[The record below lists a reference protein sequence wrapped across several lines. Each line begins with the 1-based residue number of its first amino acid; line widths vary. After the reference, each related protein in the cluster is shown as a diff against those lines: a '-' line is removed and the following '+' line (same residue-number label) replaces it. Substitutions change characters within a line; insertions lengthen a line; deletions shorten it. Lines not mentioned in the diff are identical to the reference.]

1 MRFLR
6 VALAAMLMLAV
17 IGTASTAQ
25 ASTSCPHV
33 SWGSL
38 PKASTTISS
47 DTHIRGVR
55 AGQHPCFDRIVI
67 DLDGQVTG
75 YAIDYVSGLSHEGSG
90 KAVPVSGGA
99 IIRIITRAPAYDDNG
114 EPTISP
120 ASVDGISVGG
130 YRTFRDVA
138 WAGSFEGQTTLGL
151 GVRAR
156 LPFRVFALD
165 GPGNGSRLVID
176 VAHRW

>member
-17 IGTASTAQ
+17 VGTVSTAQ
-25 ASTSCPHV
+25 ASTRCPRV

-38 PKASTTISS
+38 PKAASNTAM
-47 DTHIRGVR
+47 DTHVVGVR
-55 AGQHPCFDRIVI
+55 TGQHPCFDRIVI
-67 DLDGQVTG
+67 DLDGPVTG
-75 YAIDYVSGLSHEGSG
+75 FAIEYVPELSQDGSG
-90 KAVPVSGGA
+90 QTVPVSGGA
-99 IIRIITRAPAYDDNG
+99 IIRIIGRAPAYDDNG
-114 EPTISP
+114 RATISP
-120 ASVDGISVGG
+120 VAVDGVAVSG

-138 WAGSFEGQTTLGL
+138 WAGSFEGQTTIGL

-156 LPFRVFALD
+156 LPYRVFTLS